1 MKILFVCAHPDDL
14 EFSVSN
20 IMISLAK
27 VHEVRILSM
36 TQGEYGTYDLE
47 LRGEKLG
54 KIRIKELRQAA
65 SIEGVNSVTFMG
77 CLDAHLE
84 IHRDIIEKVKNYLES
99 YQPDVIFAPECLYTT
114 YPHNDHVRTGLII
127 YFLVKSMKISE
138 RPKLFLF
145 HSYVNTHYFPMKH
158 WKTQS
163 RALKAHKSQYWLLL
177 PTYPLRFLF
186 GIYFGRRLPRAFW
199 ARTLLAEAVRRVDFQ
214 QDAQRILGIKH
225 RLIGRMVSKLK
236 RFFVLEHL
244 DLANRK

>member
-1 MKILFVCAHPDDL
+1 
-14 EFSVSN
+14 
-20 IMISLAK
+20 
-27 VHEVRILSM
+27 
-36 TQGEYGTYDLE
+36 
-47 LRGEKLG
+47 
-54 KIRIKELRQAA
+54 
-65 SIEGVNSVTFMG
+65 
-77 CLDAHLE
+77 
-84 IHRDIIEKVKNYLES
+84 
-99 YQPDVIFAPECLYTT
+99 
-114 YPHNDHVRTGLII
+114 
-127 YFLVKSMKISE
+127 
-138 RPKLFLF
+138 
-145 HSYVNTHYFPMKH
+145 MKH